1 MPHKDYYNILGVKPS
16 ASAEEIK
23 RSYRRLALKFHP
35 DKNPDDVLAEA
46 FFKDITEA
54 YSILSDTTKR
64 EDYHFKRFNTYNYS
78 YDSVPAITPKS
89 ILKDAIGLKTLLE
102 KTDPYRINRDAL
114 LLQVEQ
120 VLSESNIRLL
130 SDEKDIAVN
139 EALVD
144 ALLPVCKPLK
154 YSVAENIAVKLRE
167 LANEDYKI
175 ENSIATFLKLQKKR
189 DYWERYK
196 TLVAIIITILLCAII
211 YEIGK

>member
-1 MPHKDYYNILGVKPS
+1 MPYKDYYNILGVKPS

-23 RSYRRLALKFHP
+23 RSYRKLALKFHP

-46 FFKDITEA
+46 VFKEIAEA

-64 EDYHFKRFNTYNYS
+64 EDYHFKRFYTYNYT
-78 YDSVPAITPKS
+78 YDSGPAITPQS
-89 ILKDAIGLKTLLE
+89 ILKDALKLKTLLA
-102 KTDPYRINRDAL
+102 KADPYRINKDAL

-130 SDEKDIAVN
+130 NGEKDMTVN
-139 EALVD
+139 GAIVD
-144 ALLPVCKPLK
+144 ALLSVCKPLK
-154 YSVAENIAVKLRE
+154 YSVAEKIAVKLRE
-167 LANEDYKI
+167 LANGDYKI
-175 ENSIATFLKLQKKR
+175 ENSISAFLNLQKKL

-211 YEIGK
+211 YLIGK